1 MRSIAP
7 VSTDE
12 LRPARHSQRRPKARS
27 EPRSEPGSESRSES
41 GSEPASE
48 PGSPHAL
55 ALAAALLATALLAG
69 CSHKQP
75 VATTPPP
82 PATAPEPAPTAT
94 PTAPV
99 PSLTADEQFVDTHQP
114 IFTESGIASWYGP
127 PYHNRVGA
135 NGVVYDENGVSA
147 AHRTLPM
154 GSLIRVTNIGTGQ
167 SAVMRV
173 TDRGPF
179 VAGRVLDLSIGA
191 AKAVGL
197 WRAGTGQVRIDV
209 FSTPKPIDEGGRW
222 CVQIGAFLH
231 QAPALHLQSELQRDY
246 PSANVIEFH
255 GPTGYW
261 VRIRPANDDRT
272 LATTIARTLRPAEGQ
287 AWLVRLD

>member
-1 MRSIAP
+1 MRRI
-7 VSTDE
+7 
-12 LRPARHSQRRPKARS
+12 
-27 EPRSEPGSESRSES
+27 
-41 GSEPASE
+41 
-48 PGSPHAL
+48 SPL
-55 ALAAALLATALLAG
+55 CPALLAVALVVIAG

-75 VATTPPP
+75 LASTPPP
-82 PATAPEPAPTAT
+82 PAISPDSAPAPPT
-94 PTAPV
+94 PAPV
-99 PSLTADEQFVDTHQP
+99 PSLSADEQFVDTHQP
-114 IFTESGIASWYGP
+114 IYSETGIASWYGP

-135 NGVVYDENGVSA
+135 NGAVYDENGVSA

-154 GSLIRVTNIGTGQ
+154 GSLIRVTNVATGQ
-167 SAVMRV
+167 SAVMRI

-197 WRAGTGQVRIDV
+197 WRAGTGQVRIEV
-209 FSTPKPIDEGGRW
+209 FSTPKPMDEGGRW
-222 CVQIGAFLH
+222 CVQIGAFQH
-231 QAPALHLQSELQRDY
+231 QGSALRLQSDLQREY
-246 PSANVIEFH
+246 RSANVIEFQ

-272 LATTIARTLRPAEGQ
+272 VAVAIAHALRPAEGQ

>member
-1 MRSIAP
+1 MHGNSPFRHQLQP
-7 VSTDE
+7 VAGIIFS
-12 LRPARHSQRRPKARS
+12 S
-27 EPRSEPGSESRSES
+27 
-41 GSEPASE
+41 
-48 PGSPHAL
+48 AL
-55 ALAAALLATALLAG
+55 VMAAG

-75 VATTPPP
+75 VAYTPPP
-82 PATAPEPAPTAT
+82 PAENTAAAAQPPASV
-94 PTAPV
+94 APV

-114 IFTESGIASWYGP
+114 IYSETGIASWYGP

-135 NGVVYDENGVSA
+135 NGVVYDENGISA

-154 GSLIRVTNIGTGQ
+154 GSLIRVVNLKTGQ
-167 SAVMRV
+167 SAVMRI

-179 VAGRVLDLSIGA
+179 VAGRILDLSVGA

-197 WRAGTGQVRIDV
+197 WRAGTGEVRIDV
-209 FSTPKPIDEGGRW
+209 FSTPRPMDEGGRW
-222 CVQIGAFLH
+222 CVQIGAFVH
-231 QAPALHLQSELQRDY
+231 EGSALRLQSQLEHEYR
-246 PSANVIEFH
+246 SANVIEFQ

-272 LATTIARTLRPAEGQ
+272 RAMAIAQSLQPTEGT